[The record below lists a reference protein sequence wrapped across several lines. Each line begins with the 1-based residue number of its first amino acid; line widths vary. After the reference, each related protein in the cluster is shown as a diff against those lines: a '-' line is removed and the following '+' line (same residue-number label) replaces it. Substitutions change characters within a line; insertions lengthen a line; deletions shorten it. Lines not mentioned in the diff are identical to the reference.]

1 MTPCRAT
8 RRVRPSSTLRGSPTL
23 ADDSLRPTP
32 TADSLRTPPSPST
45 RARPP
50 PPVACP
56 FFAPET
62 MGVGPGDRMDRALA
76 PSLNRPS
83 RLATQPGWPSAA
95 PGSLCSA
102 SGGLLGSA
110 APGSLCAASGGLPG
124 SAAPGAVGSNGPER
138 LGWGEADE
146 PSAGGGGGG
155 DSDGAGPGPPAS
167 SGEAPACGSAPCP
180 CPWLGAT
187 ELSTGSPVPG
197 CSAWLEC
204 APRRR
209 KDGNESFMASS
220 LSSH

>member
-146 PSAGGGGGG
+146 PSAGGGFRRGG
-155 DSDGAGPGPPAS
+155 
-167 SGEAPACGSAPCP
+167 SG
-180 CPWLGAT
+180 
-187 ELSTGSPVPG
+187 STGVFGRSPRLRFSPLPLPLARCHRAFHG
-197 CSAWLEC
+197 FTC
-204 APRRR
+204 ARLFGLARVR
-209 KDGNESFMASS
+209 AAAEEGRQ
-220 LSSH
+220 